1 MPLLGCRLGRSLG
14 TGPDRTVDFCNGFRC
29 RFSGAIDPEELRC
42 RMSRAGAD
50 SRIRLQ
56 TLLGEFIPENPAADS
71 LERFIPESPAADSLE
86 LEQVPGLSCTVSAA
100 NPSDSSCPRSG
111 TQSPASRSRRQAP
124 PPPYNPL
131 GHVTPPTGP
140 GTSSPASAQPAN
152 PQAQLPPRPSKLGN
166 QLLPPPL
173 PFPPERR
180 GWHLP
185 PPPFPHARN
194 NHRVSQSRQGRAA
207 AHPP

>member
-124 PPPYNPL
+124 PPL
-131 GHVTPPTGP
+131 
-140 GTSSPASAQPAN
+140 QPAG
-152 PQAQLPPRPSKLGN
+152 PRDAAHWPRHQLARVRATSQSAGPIAPAPIQTRQSAAS
-166 QLLPPPL
+166 PPL